1 MTGRAWA
8 LFAGVSVLWG
18 VPYLFIKL
26 AVDELSPAFV
36 AWSRCAIA
44 AAVLLPLAARAG
56 ALRDLPRWPLIAFAT
71 VELIVPWPLI
81 GFGEQHVASSLAAI
95 LIATVPLFVT
105 IISPLAGRSERPP
118 PSRVAGL
125 ILGLVGVVGLVGIDV
140 GGDDQVLLGV
150 GALLVAALGYAV
162 GALILGLSF
171 SDRHPLGPIAAS
183 MGIATLG
190 LTPIALTGLPTA
202 APSGEVTLSVLVLGL
217 LCSALAFL
225 LFFRLV
231 AETDASRATVI
242 TYVCPLVAL
251 AVGIPIL
258 GEELT
263 ATSAAGLLLIL
274 LGSWLATRDRRTT
287 WTTTRPSPTTS

>member
-1 MTGRAWA
+1 M
-8 LFAGVSVLWG
+8 
-18 VPYLFIKL
+18 
-26 AVDELSPAFV
+26 

-95 LIATVPLFVT
+95 LIATVPLFVI

-140 GGDDQVLLGV
+140 GGGGDVLLGV

-162 GALILGLSF
+162 GALILGRRSRIAIR
-171 SDRHPLGPIAAS
+171 SDRSLH
-183 MGIATLG
+183 
-190 LTPIALTGLPTA
+190 
-202 APSGEVTLSVLVLGL
+202 
-217 LCSALAFL
+217 
-225 LFFRLV
+225 RW
-231 AETDASRATVI
+231 ASRR
-242 TYVCPLVAL
+242 
-251 AVGIPIL
+251 
-258 GEELT
+258 
-263 ATSAAGLLLIL
+263 SA
-274 LGSWLATRDRRTT
+274 
-287 WTTTRPSPTTS
+287 